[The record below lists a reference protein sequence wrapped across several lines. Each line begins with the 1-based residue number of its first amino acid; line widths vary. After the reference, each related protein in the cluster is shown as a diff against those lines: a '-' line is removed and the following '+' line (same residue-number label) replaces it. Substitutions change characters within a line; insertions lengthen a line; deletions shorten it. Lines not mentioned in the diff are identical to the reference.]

1 MPYLTIP
8 ILSHKYVDVN
18 RSYVDKCCIIVVMD
32 KLQILN
38 ALNPDW
44 WTVSMPNN
52 WQTSFVSANI
62 VFTNNSGLEMTYTSS
77 APYITYGLNASGSNT
92 TYDAN
97 TGVMTPSSAPVNERT
112 DNGVNTLSSLVN
124 ELMTQTSQRLYDM
137 HCTSIVGSNPLT
149 SEFDSQ
155 S

>member
-1 MPYLTIP
+1 MNKQE
-8 ILSHKYVDVN
+8 ILS
-18 RSYVDKCCIIVVMD
+18 
-32 KLQILN
+32 

-62 VFTNNSGLEMTYTSS
+62 TFTNSSGIEMTYTSS
-77 APYITYGLNASGSNT
+77 APYITDGLNASGSTT

-97 TGVMTPSSAPVNERT
+97 TGVMTPSSAPINERT
-112 DNGVNTLSSLVN
+112 DNGINTLSTLVS

-137 HCTSIVGSNPLT
+137 HCTSVVGSTPLT
-149 SEFDSQ
+149 SQFDAQ